1 MGFGAHTRTDQA
13 RRMVRGIVF
22 RVQGNP
28 YPETQHPKLRRKVL
42 NFKQASRT
50 SLRPKQLLS
59 KTFGMSGGL
68 GSSSGLVIET

>member
-1 MGFGAHTRTDQA
+1 
-13 RRMVRGIVF
+13 MVRGFVL

-28 YPETQHPKLRRKVL
+28 HPETLHPKLRQKVL

-59 KTFGMSGGL
+59 KTLGMSGVVGF
-68 GSSSGLVIET
+68 EFRARH